1 MRPACWFRR
10 RAETIFSK
18 KLIDRHEFH
27 VSRKVRDRETHA
39 LPRECAQI
47 VSDVWIFRCQRFDV
61 ANFDVSRF
69 YTGPFGAG
77 TEKPAPPLPDHTRS
91 VEGIAGNQ
99 KLHQLAA
106 TQVWPYDGVLAGAVS
121 VEH

>member
-39 LPRECAQI
+39 LPRECPQI
-47 VSDVWIFRCQRFDV
+47 GSDVWIFRCQRFDV
-61 ANFDVSRF
+61 ANFDVSWF
-69 YTGPFGAG
+69 YTGPFGAC
-77 TEKPAPPLPDHTRS
+77 TEKPAPEAFGDHTRG
-91 VEGIAGNQ
+91 VESIAGNK
-99 KLHQLAA
+99 KLHELASP
-106 TQVWPYDGVLAGAVS
+106 QV
-121 VEH
+121 